1 MADDVRSDTVSPT
14 LSDDEAL
21 ERLYERANPNP
32 ARIGCPPRDT
42 LRALAKRQRPVGDPL
57 YDHLTECSPCF
68 IEVRALQRISVRS
81 TSPSS
86 HIAKWAALAAALLL
100 MVGSATWLWL
110 GASQEATSITA
121 DLTNIAV
128 PRSGQGSTS
137 PPPVALPR
145 ARITLTLILPTGY
158 EPGSYELSLVDARDA
173 LHASASGRA
182 VLRDFV
188 TSLAVTLDLRRVAT
202 GPYRLGIRAT
212 PGEWLFVPVHVD

>member
-1 MADDVRSDTVSPT
+1 MADSVRSDTVSST

-32 ARIGCPPRDT
+32 GRVGCPPRDT
-42 LRALAKRQRPVGDPL
+42 LLALAKRQRPVGDPL

-68 IEVRALQRISVRS
+68 VEVRTLQRTSVSS
-81 TSPSS
+81 TRPSGRT
-86 HIAKWAALAAALLL
+86 ARWAALAAALVLT
-100 MVGSATWLWL
+100 VGSATWLWF
-110 GASQEATSITA
+110 AAPQETTAITA

-137 PPPVALPR
+137 PTPVALPR
-145 ARITLTLILPTGY
+145 ARLNLTLVLPTGY
-158 EPGSYELSLVDARDA
+158 EPGSYELSLVDSRDA

-188 TSLAVTLDLRRVAT
+188 TSLAVTLDLRRVAP
-202 GPYRLGIRAT
+202 GSYRLGIRAT
-212 PGEWLFVPVHVD
+212 PGEWLFVPVQVD